1 MSIVI
6 EYNPEKARKESLRDF
21 LISEG
26 FVKCKYFLS
35 PFPKGS
41 LYLSWFDETQ
51 YKSMD
56 GIEAVVYPNE
66 ENSNGN
72 KWAIFTRS
80 RVWASAYDKQKQ
92 NEVIKNARK
101 LFGGN
106 FYNDSAGKNRYTV
119 IDKTEFI
126 LPQESGI
133 FQVYERI
140 KSQIVKLKGAID
152 DHKESSNFDLKPGT
166 HKDIVKMVNDNR
178 PSLALYNSLL
188 PFLVSVLEHYFREL
202 FTVLIEFDKTGHSR
216 IQDLK
221 LRELKE
227 FNTVEDIYKIAKKED
242 KIESLIAK
250 GYNFQNLELVTQTF
264 KKHLDIDIKRILKTR
279 KKIGRKTVMIF
290 DELEDLIQRRH
301 WMIHHFGF
309 STDVDK
315 EKYIYFLN
323 LTNSA
328 IDLITLELEKTKG
341 FKIVNRSIYYGLDI

>member
-6 EYNPEKARKESLRDF
+6 EYNPDKASKESLRDF

-26 FVKCKYFLS
+26 FIKCKYFLS

-41 LYLSWFDETQ
+41 LYLSWFDETD
-51 YKSMD
+51 YKSLD
-56 GIEAVVYPNE
+56 GIEAVVYPKE
-66 ENSNGN
+66 ENSKIS

-80 RVWASAYDKQKQ
+80 RVWASAYEKQKQ

-106 FYNDSAGKNRYTV
+106 FYNDAAGWNRYTV
-119 IDKTEFI
+119 IDKSEFL

-140 KSQIVKLKGAID
+140 KSQIFNLKGALD
-152 DHKESSNFDLKPGT
+152 DHKESGFELSPGT

-202 FTVLIEFDKTGHSR
+202 FTVLIEFDKTGNSR

-227 FNTVEDIYKIAKKED
+227 FNTIEDIYRIAQKED
-242 KIESLIAK
+242 KIERLIAK
-250 GYNFQNLELVTQTF
+250 GYNFQNLEIVTQAF
-264 KKHLDIDIKRILKTR
+264 KKILDIDIKRILKTR
-279 KKIGRKTVMIF
+279 KKIGSKTVMIF

-301 WMIHHFGF
+301 WMIHHFSF

-315 EKYIYFLN
+315 EKFIYFLN
-323 LTNSA
+323 LTNTA
-328 IDLITLELEKTKG
+328 IDLITIELEKTKG
-341 FKIVNRSIYYGLDI
+341 FKIVNRSLYFRLAL

>member
-6 EYNPEKARKESLRDF
+6 EYSPDKASKESLRDF

-26 FVKCKYFLS
+26 FTKCKYFLS

-41 LYLSWFDETQ
+41 LYLSWFDETH
-51 YKSMD
+51 YKSID
-56 GIEAVVYPNE
+56 GIEAVVYPKD
-66 ENSNGN
+66 ENSKGN
-72 KWAIFTRS
+72 KWAVFTRS

-101 LFGGN
+101 RFGGN
-106 FYNDSAGKNRYTV
+106 FYNDAAGKNRYIV
-119 IDKTEFI
+119 IDKSEFL

-140 KSQIVKLKGAID
+140 KSQIAKLKGAID

-166 HKDIVKMVNDNR
+166 HKDIVKMVNVNR

-216 IQDLK
+216 IQELK
-221 LRELKE
+221 LKELKE
-227 FNTVEDIYKIAKKED
+227 FNTIEDIYRIANKD
-242 KIESLIAK
+242 NKIESLIAK
-250 GYNFQNLELVTQTF
+250 GYNFQNLELLTQTF
-264 KKHLDIDIKRILKTR
+264 KKFLDIDIKRILKIR

-328 IDLITLELEKTKG
+328 IDTITLELEKTKG
-341 FKIVNRSIYYGLDI
+341 FKIVNYSIYYRVDI

>member
-6 EYNPEKARKESLRDF
+6 EYNPDKASKESLRDF

-26 FVKCKYFLS
+26 FIKCKYFLS

-41 LYLSWFDETQ
+41 LYLSWFDETD
-51 YKSMD
+51 YKSLD
-56 GIEAVVYPNE
+56 GIEAVVYPKE
-66 ENSNGN
+66 ENSKIS

-80 RVWASAYDKQKQ
+80 RVWASAYEKQKQ

-106 FYNDSAGKNRYTV
+106 FYNDAAGSNRYTV
-119 IDKTEFI
+119 IDKSEFL

-140 KSQIVKLKGAID
+140 KSQIFKLKAAVD
-152 DHKESSNFDLKPGT
+152 DHKESGFELLPGT

-227 FNTVEDIYKIAKKED
+227 FNTIEDIYRIAQKED
-242 KIESLIAK
+242 KIERLIAK
-250 GYNFQNLELVTQTF
+250 GYNFQNLEIVTQTF
-264 KKHLDIDIKRILKTR
+264 KKIFDIDIKRLLKTR
-279 KKIGRKTVMIF
+279 KKIGTKTVMIF
-290 DELEDLIQRRH
+290 DELEELIQRRH

-315 EKYIYFLN
+315 EKFIYFLN
-323 LTNSA
+323 LTNVA

-341 FKIVNRSIYYGLDI
+341 FKIVNRSLYFGLGL